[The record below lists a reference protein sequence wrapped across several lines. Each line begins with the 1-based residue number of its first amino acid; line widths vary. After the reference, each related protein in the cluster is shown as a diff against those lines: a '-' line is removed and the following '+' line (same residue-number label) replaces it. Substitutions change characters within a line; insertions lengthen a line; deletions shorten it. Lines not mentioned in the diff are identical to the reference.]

1 MVGVQVLPTLC
12 FYHHYMCI
20 YADLVRQY
28 DELKLK
34 DNKFYDVELDFPKLV
49 QFTPEFQFS
58 THCRIRHGLGTLHGS
73 VFRIKASQITCIKR
87 MLSHLISC
95 SYKNGS
101 F

>member
-34 DNKFYDVELDFPKLV
+34 DNKFYDVELPR
-49 QFTPEFQFS
+49 FS
-58 THCRIRHGLGTLHGS
+58 QASTVYTRISNFLHTVGSDMGWGLCMEVYS
-73 VFRIKASQITCIKR
+73 E
-87 MLSHLISC
+87 
-95 SYKNGS
+95 
-101 F
+101 

>member
-34 DNKFYDVELDFPKLV
+34 DNKFYDVELPRFSQASTVYTRISIFYTLQDQTWAGDFAQKCTQNKGFAV
-49 QFTPEFQFS
+49 YM
-58 THCRIRHGLGTLHGS
+58 H
-73 VFRIKASQITCIKR
+73 KAYA
-87 MLSHLISC
+87 LPSHFMFL
-95 SYKNGS
+95 
-101 F
+101 